1 MKPTSFL
8 PVLAMGSHGLMLP
21 ASSLATRSQRL
32 NVNDLLS
39 LISMLFPFDTTLEA
53 AQGLTAAADQIL
65 ADVGGFETTREYL
78 NNGVCGDVLVIFARG
93 TNEAGNVGGLVGPE
107 LFMALEDTLGSGY
120 KLAVQGVDDYGATV
134 TGYLQGGDPGA
145 SVEM

>member
-1 MKPTSFL
+1 MKPISFL
-8 PVLAMGSHGLMLP
+8 PVLAMGSHGLRLP

-32 NVNDLLS
+32 DVNNLLS

-53 AQGLTAAADQIL
+53 AQGLIAAADQVL
-65 ADVGGFETTREYL
+65 ANMEGFETTREDL

-93 TNEAGNVGGLVGPE
+93 TNEPGNVGGLVGPE
-107 LFMALEDTLGSGY
+107 LFVALEDTLGSGY
-120 KLAVQGVDDYGATV
+120 KLAAQGVDNYGATI
-134 TGYLQGGDPGA
+134 TGYLQGGEPVA